1 MTYFALANVT
11 DSGSFI
17 DGMKYVYEK
26 APERFSMILSQ
37 GEIIKPNGGDAWWDL
52 PGLAVLIGGMWVA
65 NLYYWGFNQYIIQR
79 TLAAKSLAEGQKG
92 IVFAASLKL
101 IIPVIVVLPGI
112 IAYVMNIDDSGMLT
126 TASVDP
132 GFIGAAGNFANDNA
146 APWLIKNFIPVGVKG
161 LILAALAAAIVS
173 SLASM
178 LNSTS
183 TIFTMDIY
191 KSHFNKNAS
200 DLTIGESAMLD
211 GLLPSP
217 ANYSPLRNLNKAIG
231 RRSLV
236 LKLMYNQDFITYQDY
251 MEHNSIIPD
260 NIYYEIPKGKAP
272 YFAEHVRRILEQQDE
287 QLGINIYQDGLK
299 IHTTLDFRLQ
309 KIAEDSVMQ
318 TLKKNQ
324 DEFNRQLFA
333 DSDKFSQ
340 LGYLSIFSADSV
352 KMMLDGQAELYE
364 QLRKELLVQCAFI
377 ALDTKTGE
385 ILAMIG
391 GRSDYP
397 DEFNRST
404 QALRQPG
411 SVFKPYIYTAA
422 IDNNYPLTTE
432 LLNQPVA
439 LYRNNSKG
447 EREKWTP
454 KNYDNSTGGLTTLR
468 EGLQRSL
475 NLISVRMVQ
484 ELVPPRQVKDIAQ
497 RMQINSP
504 IRAVDSIA
512 LGTSEVKPIEIVASY
527 ATFANKG
534 IYSTP
539 IAITRIEDKYGRI
552 IKEYSVNQKEV
563 LSPETAYMVTN
574 LLQSVVDKGTGGSL
588 RWKYKFRHPAGGK
601 TGTTQNLS
609 DAWFVGFTPNITAG
623 VWYGIDEYSVSLGD
637 GQYGGVAALPAWA
650 IFMKNAH
657 KELNIPK
664 DKFEMPDGVVEIE
677 IDSDTKKL
685 PTSRTRNIEKEFFL
699 RSNVPQ

>member
-1 MTYFALANVT
+1 
-11 DSGSFI
+11 
-17 DGMKYVYEK
+17 
-26 APERFSMILSQ
+26 
-37 GEIIKPNGGDAWWDL
+37 
-52 PGLAVLIGGMWVA
+52 
-65 NLYYWGFNQYIIQR
+65 
-79 TLAAKSLAEGQKG
+79 
-92 IVFAASLKL
+92 
-101 IIPVIVVLPGI
+101 
-112 IAYVMNIDDSGMLT
+112 
-126 TASVDP
+126 
-132 GFIGAAGNFANDNA
+132 
-146 APWLIKNFIPVGVKG
+146 
-161 LILAALAAAIVS
+161 
-173 SLASM
+173 
-178 LNSTS
+178 
-183 TIFTMDIY
+183 
-191 KSHFNKNAS
+191 
-200 DLTIGESAMLD
+200 
-211 GLLPSP
+211 
-217 ANYSPLRNLNKAIG
+217 
-231 RRSLV
+231 
-236 LKLMYNQDFITYQDY
+236 
-251 MEHNSIIPD
+251 
-260 NIYYEIPKGKAP
+260 
-272 YFAEHVRRILEQQDE
+272 
-287 QLGINIYQDGLK
+287 
-299 IHTTLDFRLQ
+299 
-309 KIAEDSVMQ
+309 MQ

-333 DSDKFSQ
+333 NKEKFSQ
-340 LGYLSIFSADSV
+340 LAYLSIFDADSV
-352 KMMLDGQAELYE
+352 KMMLEGQVELYE
-364 QLRKELLVQCAFI
+364 ELRKELLVQCAFI

-397 DEFNRST
+397 DEFNRAT

-422 IDNNYPLTTE
+422 IDNNYPVTTQ

-439 LYRNNSKG
+439 LYRNNAKG

-454 KNYDNSTGGLTTLR
+454 GNYDKSTGGLTTLR
-468 EGLQRSL
+468 EGLQKSL

-497 RMQINSP
+497 RMQITTP

-527 ATFANKG
+527 STFANKG
-534 IYSTP
+534 IYSSP

-552 IKEYSVNQKEV
+552 IKEYSIDQKEV

-574 LLQSVVDKGTGGSL
+574 LLQSVVDSGTGGSL

-650 IFMKNAH
+650 SFMKNAH
-657 KELNIPK
+657 NELNIPK
-664 DKFEMPDGVVEIE
+664 DKFEVPDGVVEVE
-677 IDSDTKKL
+677 IDSDTKQL
-685 PTSRTRNIEKEFFL
+685 PTNRTKNLEKEYFL